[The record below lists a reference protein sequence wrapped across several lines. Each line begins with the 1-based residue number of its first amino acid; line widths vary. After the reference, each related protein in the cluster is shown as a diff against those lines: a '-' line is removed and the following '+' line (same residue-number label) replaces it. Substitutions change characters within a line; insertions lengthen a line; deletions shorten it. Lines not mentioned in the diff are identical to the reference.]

1 MHTAQ
6 DTHYM
11 MHTHS
16 HMQDLREV
24 SQLMLGAVI
33 VAVCHLLLTGKQLQL
48 GVNQSNELLNLSD
61 QHPPTESKT
70 TSNKL
75 NLLDQHTPI
84 ESKIRAM
91 NSSTFR
97 PNTHPQKVITAMNS
111 TFQINTH
118 TESKTARAMN
128 SSTFRINT
136 QPHRK

>member
-1 MHTAQ
+1 MIHTLHDANTHLTHTHTHTHTH
-6 DTHYM
+6 DTCTLHKTHTHYM

-61 QHPPTESKT
+61 QHTPTESKT
-70 TSNKL
+70 T
-75 NLLDQHTPI
+75 T
-84 ESKIRAM
+84 AM

-97 PNTHPQKVITAMNS
+97 TNTHLQEVK
-111 TFQINTH
+111 
-118 TESKTARAMN
+118 
-128 SSTFRINT
+128 
-136 QPHRK
+136 QPEQ